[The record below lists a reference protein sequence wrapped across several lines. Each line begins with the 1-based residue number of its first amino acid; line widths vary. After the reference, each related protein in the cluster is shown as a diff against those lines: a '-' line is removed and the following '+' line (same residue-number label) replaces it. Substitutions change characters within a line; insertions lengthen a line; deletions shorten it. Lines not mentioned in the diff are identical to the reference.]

1 MDFKQLLQNKKV
13 LIGAGAGLVIII
25 ALIITCAIVSSSGGG
40 KDGAKVVQEKVIK
53 DPLDLLTTDNLGKAI
68 EIQAL
73 LAREGINAHRKL
85 DGTKSTLFLKNYTQT
100 QRDRALLAI
109 VKSGLMDQNVG
120 LEMFDKGDFTST
132 KEDKKIRLVRAI
144 DGELARLIRKIPPI
158 MNASVFVSIPEQTM
172 FSSTQKPVTATVQID
187 IPSGEKLDNF
197 KVKAISNLLV
207 GSVSGLTPE
216 NVSITDTNGNVYNNI
231 LDGTSQDEEKLRER
245 DKYMEQKVN
254 AQLDRLVGKGNY
266 TATVSTFLKENP
278 VEKFTT
284 WYDPSQKAAS
294 TEQTFSEG
302 LGDQTSDKNKNTNA
316 VSVYLPNGLPGG
328 GGDSSQNRN
337 YSRTAK
343 ETQYNVSKIQTNEY
357 IHPGVIEDI
366 SIAVTMDKAA
376 LPPDLTI
383 DELKELIAHSASPK
397 ATPENVSIVFNDSND
412 PYLASDNPEKL
423 PKPDETGNPWWLAVA
438 LVAVSLFL
446 GHRAVAQRMKKL
458 KEKQE
463 MEMEALREKSNA
475 QEQQLKDMS
484 QQAEA
489 LVQQQQQLQRGLVE
503 TQEQTQLQIQQSRM
517 PVDYTPLK
525 NALAEIKND
534 FDLADEDLAG
544 EKIKSWIEQG

>member
-1 MDFKQLLQNKKV
+1 MDFKQLLQNKNFI
-13 LIGAGAGLVIII
+13 IGAVAVAVILL
-25 ALIITCAIVSSSGGG
+25 ALIVTAAIVSSTHRGP
-40 KDGAKVVQEKVIK
+40 GAKVVSEKVIK
-53 DPLDLLTTDNLGKAI
+53 EPLDLLTTDNLGKAI

-73 LAREGINAHRKL
+73 LAREGITANRKL
-85 DGTKSTLFLKNYTQT
+85 DGTKSTIFLKDYTQT

-132 KEDKKIRLVRAI
+132 KEDKRIRLIRAI

-158 MNASVFVSIPEQTM
+158 QNASVFVSIPEQTM
-172 FSSTQKPVTATVQID
+172 FSQNQKPVTATVQLD
-187 IPSGEKLDNF
+187 MPSGEKLDNF
-197 KVKAISNLLV
+197 KVKAITNLLV
-207 GSVSGLTPE
+207 GSVSGLVPE

-231 LDGTSQDEEKLRER
+231 LDATSQDEEKLHEK
-245 DKYMEQKVN
+245 DKYMLQKVN
-254 AQLDRLVGKGNY
+254 TQLDRLVGKGNY
-266 TATVSTFLKENP
+266 TATVSTFLKQSP
-278 VEKFTT
+278 TEKFTT
-284 WYDPSQKAAS
+284 WYDPNQKAS
-294 TEQTFSEG
+294 ITEQTFSEG

-343 ETQYNVSKIQTNEY
+343 ETQYGVSKIQTNEY
-357 IHPGVIEDI
+357 MNPGVIEDI

-376 LPPDLTI
+376 LPPDVTI
-383 DELKELIAHSASPK
+383 DDLKELIAHAASPK
-397 ATPENVSIVFNDSND
+397 ARPENVSIAFNDSND

-423 PKPDETGNPWWLAVA
+423 PKPDETGNPWWLAIAMVA
-438 LVAVSLFL
+438 ASLFL
-446 GHRAVAQRMKKL
+446 GHRAVTQRLKKMR
-458 KEKQE
+458 EKQE
-463 MEMEALREKSNA
+463 SEMEVLREKTTE
-475 QEQQLKDMS
+475 QEQQLRDVS
-484 QQAEA
+484 QKAEA

-503 TQEQTQLQIQQSRM
+503 QREQTALQIQQSRM
-517 PVDYTPLK
+517 PIDYTPLK

-534 FDLADEDLAG
+534 FDFADEDMAG

>member
-1 MDFKQLLQNKKV
+1 MDFKQLLQNKNV
-13 LIGAGAGLVIII
+13 LIGI
-25 ALIITCAIVSSSGGG
+25 AVAAVLLISLIITIAIVGGSNKG
-40 KDGAKVVQEKVIK
+40 GAKVVQEKVIK

-73 LAREGINAHRKL
+73 LAREGITANRKL
-85 DGTKSTLFLKNYTQT
+85 DGTKSTIFLKDYTQT

-132 KEDKKIRLVRAI
+132 KEDKKIRLIRAI

-158 MNASVFVSIPEQTM
+158 VNASVFVSIPEQTM

-197 KVKAISNLLV
+197 KVKAITNLLV
-207 GSVSGLTPE
+207 GSVSGLVAE
-216 NVSITDTNGNVYNNI
+216 NVSISDTNGNVYNNI
-231 LDGTSQDEEKLRER
+231 LDATSQDEEKLHEK
-245 DKYMEQKVN
+245 DKYMLQKVN
-254 AQLDRLVGKGNY
+254 TQLDRLVGKGNY
-266 TATVSTFLKENP
+266 TATVSTFLKQSP

-284 WYDPSQKAAS
+284 WYDPNQKAS
-294 TEQTFSEG
+294 ITEQTFSEG

-316 VSVYLPNGLPGG
+316 VSVYLPNGLLGG
-328 GGDSSQNRN
+328 SSDSNQNRN

-343 ETQYNVSKIQTNEY
+343 ETQYGVSKIQTNEY
-357 IHPGVIEDI
+357 MNPGVIEDI

-376 LPPDLTI
+376 LPPDVTI
-383 DELKELIAHSASPK
+383 DDLKELIAHAASPK
-397 ATPENVSIVFNDSND
+397 ANPENVSIAFNDSND

-423 PKPDETGNPWWLAVA
+423 PKPDETGNPWWLAIAMVA
-438 LVAVSLFL
+438 ASLFL
-446 GHRAVAQRMKKL
+446 GHRAVTQRLKKMR
-458 KEKQE
+458 EKQE
-463 MEMEALREKSNA
+463 IEMQAIREKTVA
-475 QEQQLKDMS
+475 QEQQLGDLGNKTNVL
-484 QQAEA
+484 A
-489 LVQQQQQLQRGLVE
+489 QQQQQLEKSFIEQN
-503 TQEQTQLQIQQSRM
+503 EQTQLQIAQAKM

-525 NALAEIKND
+525 HALAEIKSE
-534 FDLADEDLAG
+534 FDMADEDFAG

>member
-1 MDFKQLLQNKKV
+1 MDFKQLLQNKNFI
-13 LIGAGAGLVIII
+13 IGAVAVAVILL
-25 ALIITCAIVSSSGGG
+25 ALIVTAAIVSSTHRGP
-40 KDGAKVVQEKVIK
+40 GAKVVSEKVIK
-53 DPLDLLTTDNLGKAI
+53 EPLDLLTTDNLGKAI

-73 LAREGINAHRKL
+73 LAREGITANRKL
-85 DGTKSTLFLKNYTQT
+85 DGTKSTIFLKDYTQT

-132 KEDKKIRLVRAI
+132 KEDKRIRLIRAI

-158 MNASVFVSIPEQTM
+158 QNASVFVSIPEQTM
-172 FSSTQKPVTATVQID
+172 FSQNQKPVTATVQLD
-187 IPSGEKLDNF
+187 MPSGEKLDNF
-197 KVKAISNLLV
+197 KVKAITNLLV
-207 GSVSGLTPE
+207 GSVSGLVPE

-231 LDGTSQDEEKLRER
+231 LDATSQDEEKLHEK
-245 DKYMEQKVN
+245 DKYMLQKVN
-254 AQLDRLVGKGNY
+254 TQLDRLVGKGNY
-266 TATVSTFLKENP
+266 TATVSTFLKQSP
-278 VEKFTT
+278 TEKFTT
-284 WYDPSQKAAS
+284 WYDPNQKAS
-294 TEQTFSEG
+294 ITEQTFSEG

-337 YSRTAK
+337 YSRTAR
-343 ETQYNVSKIQTNEY
+343 ETQYGVSKIQTNEY
-357 IHPGVIEDI
+357 MNPGVIEDI

-376 LPPDLTI
+376 LPPDVTI
-383 DELKELIAHSASPK
+383 DDLKELIAHAASPK
-397 ATPENVSIVFNDSND
+397 ARPENVSIAFNDSND

-423 PKPDETGNPWWLAVA
+423 PKPDETGNPWWLAIAMVA
-438 LVAVSLFL
+438 ASLFL
-446 GHRAVAQRMKKL
+446 GHRAVTQRLKKMR
-458 KEKQE
+458 EKQE
-463 MEMEALREKSNA
+463 SEMEVLREKTTE
-475 QEQQLKDMS
+475 QEQQLRDVS
-484 QQAEA
+484 QKAEA

-503 TQEQTQLQIQQSRM
+503 QREQTAIQIQQSRM

-534 FDLADEDLAG
+534 FDIADEDMAG

>member
-1 MDFKQLLQNKKV
+1 MDFKQLLQNKNV
-13 LIGAGAGLVIII
+13 LIGVAVGVVLLIAII
-25 ALIITCAIVSSSGGG
+25 LTGAIVASSNNG
-40 KDGAKVVQEKVIK
+40 GAKVVQEKVIK
-53 DPLDLLTTDNLGKAI
+53 EPLDLLTTDNLGKAI

-73 LAREGINAHRKL
+73 LAREGITVNRKL
-85 DGTKSTLFLKNYTQT
+85 DGTKSTLFLKDYTQT
-100 QRDRALLAI
+100 QRDRALLSI

-197 KVKAISNLLV
+197 KVKAITNLLV
-207 GSVSGLTPE
+207 GSVSGLTSE

-231 LDGTSQDEEKLRER
+231 LDANAQDEDKLREK
-245 DKYMEQKVN
+245 DKYMLQKVN

-266 TATVSTFLKENP
+266 TATVSTFLKESP

-284 WYDPSQKAAS
+284 WYDPNSKTS
-294 TEQTFSEG
+294 LSEQTFSEG

-343 ETQYNVSKIQTNEY
+343 ETQYGVSKIQTNEY
-357 IHPGVIEDI
+357 MHPGVVEDI

-376 LPPDLTI
+376 LPADTTI
-383 DELKELIAHSASPK
+383 DDLKDLIARAASPK
-397 ATPENVSIVFNDSND
+397 ATAENVSIAFNDAND

-438 LVAVSLFL
+438 LVGLSLFL
-446 GHRAVAQRMKKL
+446 GHRAVSERMKKI
-458 KEKQE
+458 KE
-463 MEMEALREKSNA
+463 A
-475 QEQQLKDMS
+475 QEQEMNNILQQTSSHEQRLNDVS
-484 QQAEA
+484 QTTQSLA
-489 LVQQQQQLQRGLVE
+489 QQQQALQQDFISQ
-503 TQEQTQLQIQQSRM
+503 QEQTQLQIQQARM
-517 PVDYTPLK
+517 PVDFTPLK
-525 NALAEIKND
+525 KMLAEIKND
-534 FDLADEDLAG
+534 FDMADEDMAG